1 MADLVEKIVTDDSGN
16 VTRIPI
22 ANTTNPGIASFD
34 NEDFTVT
41 QDGKVSSLQKVG
53 IPQYLGYIVQDPV
66 TSLLIQ
72 LRTWSTKP
80 LDEVTSRDFVM
91 LDKDYVMNGET
102 VYHEGQVFQ
111 IQYKMSNDQVVTG
124 MTPAFDLA
132 GPKGDVGATGPAG
145 PTGPQGAR
153 GPQGEPG
160 TDGANGVDGTDGE
173 DGNIWLTTSNT
184 LTSTAD
190 IPKSSLTGPREAH
203 VGDFVMSQNV
213 SSNGNYGYIESV
225 FVDNVRV
232 VYIGTLRGPQ
242 GAQGPAGERGPKGEQ
257 GEAGVANINPKG
269 TWNNVTVYS
278 MNDTVVYS
286 GNGYISKIDNNKGV
300 TPGTDESF
308 WVLFAT
314 QGAQGPTGP
323 AGPTGPVGPQGP
335 QGIQGIQGPQG
346 IAGLTGPRGDNGA
359 TGLIGPSGPK
369 GDKGDKGDMGPEGL
383 QGPKGDTGPAGPAG
397 TDGAQGEAGPVGPQ
411 GPQGIQGPAG
421 EKGEKGDKG
430 DTGATGSRGPE
441 GPQGVQGL
449 TGPAGPKGEK
459 GDTGTQGLQGI
470 QGPQG
475 PQGLQGPTGPKGD
488 KGDTGLAELN
498 IKGNWNVATT
508 YALNDFVNYDGK
520 AYVSMVAANVGLQP
534 DTNPNAWMQ
543 FVVEGAQGPQGVQGP
558 VGPQGAQGPKG
569 DQGVKGDKGEKGD
582 TGPQGVQGVQGP
594 IGPEGPQGLK
604 GEQGEQGEQGET
616 GPQGP
621 TGPQGDAGPVGPQG
635 PKGEQG
641 EQGIQGIRGLGT
653 FRTSTS
659 LTASSSTVA
668 YSSLASPPADGK
680 LQIGDMIL
688 DPNGLIF
695 AVLTATGSGNIAIG
709 YRWNIK
715 GPKGDT
721 GENGDSQ
728 LWYFDDSVT
737 IDADPPVV
745 GQNLLLQLS
754 KVSRTP
760 VVGEQICWIDRTR
773 YDSQGGLL
781 RTWFVIATVNSFS
794 ASVSV
799 KTVGVYELTGAEGPQ
814 GPQGEQGIQGPQ
826 GIQGETGP
834 QGPTGPTAVANINA
848 KGTYSNSATYV
859 RNDLV
864 NYNGNAYVCIVAS
877 STGVLPTNT
886 TNWQLFVSQGAKGD
900 KGDTGATGAQGPK
913 GDTGATGATG
923 IGYYYSTDASTTGN
937 LSTSSSTI
945 QPTGFRV
952 NDFVVN
958 SVGRV
963 FRITNIA
970 NNLVS
975 ANYLTSIQGPKGD
988 TGAQGPAGVSEDVAI
1003 NHFSNNHYNTA
1014 MDPKMA
1020 ANFSM
1025 SESDFT
1031 PRDVGVK
1038 VNNYV
1043 LVQWDSDGTGDT
1055 FLVIGHVTSLNS
1067 GVVNCSVYAFYKIT
1081 PSTQGILKGNTWAKQ
1096 IITTT
1101 TAINN
1106 NTVLTN
1112 VGIPATLL
1120 NAQPAIGDR
1129 FYSMI
1134 DYNESSTNK
1143 HKYIFALLEVTAV
1156 GSSNTQ
1162 PFSVKVIGKQDIHYS
1177 HALGYRK
1184 HVQMNGIAGSI
1195 AFSYFSTSSG
1205 FPSGNPTELARQ
1217 IRSMSLGELEASGAW
1232 LISGKK
1238 CIINRVRVSLT
1249 TPTLTLYGLNV
1260 TDAPGA
1266 TFDVVTTDVS
1276 ITNFLGWTEPI
1287 SYFMNA

>member
-16 VTRIPI
+16 VTRVPI

-53 IPQYLGYIVQDPV
+53 IPQYLGYIVQDSL

-132 GPKGDVGATGPAG
+132 GPKGDVGTTGPAG
-145 PTGPQGAR
+145 PTGPQGKQ
-153 GPQGEPG
+153 GPQGVPG
-160 TDGANGVDGTDGE
+160 TDGANGVDGTNGE

-286 GNGYISKIDNNKGV
+286 GNGYISKVDNNKGV

-335 QGIQGIQGPQG
+335 QGIQGIQGIQG
-346 IAGLTGPRGDNGA
+346 VA
-359 TGLIGPSGPK
+359 GPK
-369 GDKGDKGDMGPEGL
+369 GNQGDIGPVGPQGEQGEKGDQGEQGPEGL
-383 QGPKGDTGPAGPAG
+383 VGPAGPAG
-397 TDGAQGEAGPVGPQ
+397 AKGDPGEKGATGEAGPVGPQ

-543 FVVEGAQGPQGVQGP
+543 FAVEGAQGPQGVQGP

-604 GEQGEQGEQGET
+604 GETGATGAKGDT

-621 TGPQGDAGPVGPQG
+621 TGAQGAVGPVGP
-635 PKGEQG
+635 KGDTG
-641 EQGIQGIRGLGT
+641 ARGDKGDQGIRGLGVY
-653 FRTSTS
+653 RTSKS
-659 LTASSSTVA
+659 LTTASTTVP
-668 YSSLASPPADGK
+668 YSSLATQPIGG
-680 LQIGDMIL
+680 LQIGDIIVDTNAL
-688 DPNGLIF
+688 AF
-695 AVLTATGSGNIAIG
+695 AVLTATSSGNVAID
-709 YRWNIK
+709 YRATWK
-715 GPKGDT
+715 GNKGDKGDT
-721 GENGDSQ
+721 GAKGA
-728 LWYFDDSVT
+728 T
-737 IDADPPVV
+737 GP
-745 GQNLLLQLS
+745 
-754 KVSRTP
+754 
-760 VVGEQICWIDRTR
+760 
-773 YDSQGGLL
+773 QGP
-781 RTWFVIATVNSFS
+781 
-794 ASVSV
+794 
-799 KTVGVYELTGAEGPQ
+799 EGPQ
-814 GPQGEQGIQGPQ
+814 GPQGERGAQGPQ
-826 GIQGETGP
+826 GIQGEMGP

-886 TNWQLFVSQGAKGD
+886 DNWQLFVSQGAKGD

-913 GDTGATGATG
+913 GETGLPALVYSQRREWTTTPTVNATITFPTNSFNRTPVVGDVLRFPFLNT
-923 IGYYYSTDASTTGN
+923 STNKCYDC
-937 LSTSSSTI
+937 
-945 QPTGFRV
+945 
-952 NDFVVN
+952 N
-958 SVGRV
+958 SVCTAISDSNATFQYKSV
-963 FRITNIA
+963 VDITG
-970 NNLVS
+970 
-975 ANYLTSIQGPKGD
+975 IQGPKGD
-988 TGAQGPAGVSEDVAI
+988 TGAQGPAGVSEDVA
-1003 NHFSNNHYNTA
+1003 FNHYCTSTFSIALKPVAAASFMVAENTVF
-1014 MDPKMA
+1014 PK
-1020 ANFSM
+1020 
-1025 SESDFT
+1025 E
-1031 PRDVGVK
+1031 VGVK
-1038 VNNYV
+1038 
-1043 LVQWDSDGTGDT
+1043 SGDT
-1055 FLVIGHVTSLNS
+1055 IFAHWLNTIDNSTYIVIGSVSDVNAGT
-1067 GVVNCSVYAFYKIT
+1067 VNCSVVKAFETT

-1096 IITTT
+1096 IITTIT
-1101 TAINN
+1101 PIDN
-1106 NTVLTN
+1106 NTVLTD

-1134 DYNESSTNK
+1134 DYTESSTNK

-1162 PFSVKVIGKQDIHYS
+1162 PVSVKVIGKQDIHYS

-1184 HVQMNGIAGSI
+1184 HVQMDGIAGSI

-1205 FPSGNPTELARQ
+1205 FPSGNPTELAKQ
-1217 IRSMSLGELEASGAW
+1217 IRGMSLGELEASGAW

-1249 TPTLTLYGLNV
+1249 TSTLTLYGLNV

-1276 ITNFLGWTEPI
+1276 ITNFVGWTEPI

>member
-16 VTRIPI
+16 VTRVPI

-53 IPQYLGYIVQDPV
+53 IPQYLGYIVQDPL

-111 IQYKMSNDQVVTG
+111 IQYKMSDNQVVTG

-286 GNGYISKIDNNKGV
+286 GNGYISKVDNNKGV

-323 AGPTGPVGPQGP
+323 AGPMGPVGPQGP
-335 QGIQGIQGPQG
+335 KGIQGIQGIQGV
-346 IAGLTGPRGDNGA
+346 A
-359 TGLIGPSGPK
+359 GPK
-369 GDKGDKGDMGPEGL
+369 GNQGDIGPVGPQGEQGEKGDQGEQGPEGL
-383 QGPKGDTGPAGPAG
+383 IGPAGPAG
-397 TDGAQGEAGPVGPQ
+397 AKGDPGEKGATGEAGPVGPQ

-441 GPQGVQGL
+441 GPQGIQGL

-534 DTNPNAWMQ
+534 DTNPDAWMQ
-543 FVVEGAQGPQGVQGP
+543 FAVEGAQGPQGVQGP

-569 DQGVKGDKGEKGD
+569 DQGVQGEKGEKGD

-604 GEQGEQGEQGET
+604 GDKGEQGEQGET

-621 TGPQGDAGPVGPQG
+621 TGAQGAAGPVGP
-635 PKGEQG
+635 KGDTG
-641 EQGIQGIRGLGT
+641 AKGDKGDQGIRGLGVY
-653 FRTSTS
+653 RTSRS
-659 LTASSSTVA
+659 LTTASTTVPYA
-668 YSSLASPPADGK
+668 SLATQPIGG
-680 LQIGDMIL
+680 LQIGDIIVDTNAL
-688 DPNGLIF
+688 AF
-695 AVLTATGSGNIAIG
+695 AVLTATSSGNVAIG
-709 YRWNIK
+709 YRATWK
-715 GPKGDT
+715 GNKGDKGDT
-721 GENGDSQ
+721 GAKGA
-728 LWYFDDSVT
+728 T
-737 IDADPPVV
+737 GP
-745 GQNLLLQLS
+745 
-754 KVSRTP
+754 
-760 VVGEQICWIDRTR
+760 
-773 YDSQGGLL
+773 QGP
-781 RTWFVIATVNSFS
+781 
-794 ASVSV
+794 
-799 KTVGVYELTGAEGPQ
+799 EGPQ
-814 GPQGEQGIQGPQ
+814 GPQGERGTQGPQ
-826 GIQGETGP
+826 GIQGEMGP

-877 STGVLPTNT
+877 STGVLPTDT

-900 KGDTGATGAQGPK
+900 KGDTGTTGAQGPK
-913 GDTGATGATG
+913 GATGLPALVYSQRREWTTTPTVNATITFPTNSFNRTPVVG
-923 IGYYYSTDASTTGN
+923 DVLRFPFLNTSTNKCYDC
-937 LSTSSSTI
+937 
-945 QPTGFRV
+945 
-952 NDFVVN
+952 N
-958 SVGRV
+958 SVCTAISDSNATFQYKSV
-963 FRITNIA
+963 VDITG
-970 NNLVS
+970 
-975 ANYLTSIQGPKGD
+975 IQGPKGD

-1043 LVQWDSDGTGDT
+1043 LVQWDNDGTGDT
-1055 FLVIGHVTSLNS
+1055 FLVIGYVTSLNS

-1081 PSTQGILKGNTWAKQ
+1081 TSTQGILKGNTWAKQ

-1134 DYNESSTNK
+1134 DCTESSTNK

-1205 FPSGNPTELARQ
+1205 YPSNNPTELAKE
-1217 IRSMSLGELEASGAW
+1217 IRSMTLGELEASGAW

-1249 TPTLTLYGLNV
+1249 TPTLTLYGFNV

-1276 ITNFLGWTEPI
+1276 ITNVLGWTEPI